1 MHLEGPE
8 PTTVLQC
15 AAANKWQK
23 VYFTSIHNVTH
34 PHAPGLRWLQW
45 PYGNPSPVGANLSAV
60 MDSYYDDL
68 PSIGFSLY
76 PEEDTAPPAAA
87 AVPDPPPQP
96 PSFIPP
102 TVAAQAYP
110 LAEQRNGP
118 NPFAGSTLFAE
129 GGGAVQSPLF
139 ASPDAGQ
146 SSTSASPFGI
156 HSGGGGAYTAGP
168 ATIAAAAAAA
178 TQAPV
183 PMSSTPGLTQMA
195 LPVTGPPSLESRVRA
210 IESLL
215 AVLQEKIANLEGISA
230 YVRTIEAVH
239 SEVSG
244 LKQTFAT
251 WTAGAVTACA
261 TTTAAASASASAQL
275 DPYACTED
283 PSSCAIS
290 EQDMFKE
297 FSELQLQDMDAFTE
311 FASAT
316 TTHAATTTTTAAAST
331 TTTTPAAVHVHPE
344 VVRVVHMKPT
354 LSARAQGFREQLR
367 SLSDADLKAFRVPEI
382 KDMLSAFG
390 KAYPGSKDAALAVLK
405 TCIVP

>member
-1 MHLEGPE
+1 
-8 PTTVLQC
+8 
-15 AAANKWQK
+15 
-23 VYFTSIHNVTH
+23 
-34 PHAPGLRWLQW
+34 
-45 PYGNPSPVGANLSAV
+45 
-60 MDSYYDDL
+60 
-68 PSIGFSLY
+68 
-76 PEEDTAPPAAA
+76 
-87 AVPDPPPQP
+87 
-96 PSFIPP
+96 
-102 TVAAQAYP
+102 
-110 LAEQRNGP
+110 
-118 NPFAGSTLFAE
+118 
-129 GGGAVQSPLF
+129 
-139 ASPDAGQ
+139 
-146 SSTSASPFGI
+146 
-156 HSGGGGAYTAGP
+156 
-168 ATIAAAAAAA
+168 
-178 TQAPV
+178 
-183 PMSSTPGLTQMA
+183 MSSTPGLTQMA
-195 LPVTGPPSLESRVRA
+195 LPVTGPPTLESRVRA

-251 WTAGAVTACA
+251 WTAGAAATACA
-261 TTTAAASASASAQL
+261 TTAAAASASASASAQL

-316 TTHAATTTTTAAAST
+316 TTAAATTHEASTAAAT
-331 TTTTPAAVHVHPE
+331 THAATPAAVHVHPE

-354 LSARAQGFREQLR
+354 LSARAQGFREKLR
-367 SLSDADLKAFRVPEI
+367 SMSDADLKAFRVPEI

>member
-1 MHLEGPE
+1 
-8 PTTVLQC
+8 
-15 AAANKWQK
+15 
-23 VYFTSIHNVTH
+23 
-34 PHAPGLRWLQW
+34 
-45 PYGNPSPVGANLSAV
+45 

-76 PEEDTAPPAAA
+76 PEEDTAPPAAN
-87 AVPDPPPQP
+87 AVPEPPPQP

-139 ASPDAGQ
+139 ASPGAGQ

-168 ATIAAAAAAA
+168 ATIAAA

-195 LPVTGPPSLESRVRA
+195 LPVTGPPTLESRVRA

-251 WTAGAVTACA
+251 WTAGAAATACA
-261 TTTAAASASASAQL
+261 TTAAAASASASASAQL

-316 TTHAATTTTTAAAST
+316 TTAAATTHEASTAAAT
-331 TTTTPAAVHVHPE
+331 THAATPAAVHVHPE

-354 LSARAQGFREQLR
+354 LSARAQGFREKLR
-367 SLSDADLKAFRVPEI
+367 SMSDADLKAFRVPEI